1 MNQKKL
7 DVKALLVWFPLVISE
22 ERLANGSELIDVDR
36 IVPEKENVKKAA
48 YMNLEINSYVDKFF
62 FASYSSL
69 SNAAKHASIFVA
81 PHLYNVR
88 CVS

>member
-36 IVPEKENVKKAA
+36 IVPEREHVKRAA
-48 YMNLEINSYVDKFF
+48 ELNLEMNSYAFRYF
-62 FASYSSL
+62 LF
-69 SNAAKHASIFVA
+69 
-81 PHLYNVR
+81 
-88 CVS
+88 